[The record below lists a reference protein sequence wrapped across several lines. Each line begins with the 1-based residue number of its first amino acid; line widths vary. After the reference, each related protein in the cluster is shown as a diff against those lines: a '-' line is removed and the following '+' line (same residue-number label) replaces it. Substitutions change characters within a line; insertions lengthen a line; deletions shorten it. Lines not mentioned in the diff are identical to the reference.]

1 LVGKNLKYLK
11 RGLSVEL
18 GYSIG
23 RRSILGKRI
32 RVQRRG
38 RGSPT
43 FRAST
48 YKRVSPVKY
57 PSAPKKGLEKVIR
70 GQVAEIVHD
79 PGRGSP
85 LACVKLESGEIFYT
99 VVPEG
104 VSEGQ
109 RTEIGGQASVDTGN
123 VLPLGHVPE
132 GTIVCNVEL
141 SPGDGGKLARSS
153 GSYVTVVAHTP
164 EGTMVKLP
172 SGKTRYLN
180 DSCFATVGVVAG
192 AGRVDKPFLK
202 AGSKFHLLRS
212 RGRVYPRTRGVAMVA
227 ASHPYGSSKRGARKV
242 TTVGRGAPPGKKV
255 GLIAARSTGKRKR
268 RR

>member
-1 LVGKNLKYLK
+1 M
-11 RGLSVEL
+11 
-18 GYSIG
+18 
-23 RRSILGKRI
+23 
-32 RVQRRG
+32 
-38 RGSPT
+38 
-43 FRAST
+43 
-48 YKRVSPVKY
+48 KY
-57 PSAPKKGLEKVIR
+57 PSASKKGLEKVIR

-79 PGRGSP
+79 SGRGSP

-132 GTIVCNVEL
+132 GTMVCNVEL

-164 EGTMVKLP
+164 EGAMVKLP

-202 AGSKFHLLRS
+202 AGSKSHLLRS
-212 RGRVYPRTRGVAMVA
+212 RGRVYPRTRGVAMIA
-227 ASHPYGSSKRGARKV
+227 ASHPYGSSKRGAKKV